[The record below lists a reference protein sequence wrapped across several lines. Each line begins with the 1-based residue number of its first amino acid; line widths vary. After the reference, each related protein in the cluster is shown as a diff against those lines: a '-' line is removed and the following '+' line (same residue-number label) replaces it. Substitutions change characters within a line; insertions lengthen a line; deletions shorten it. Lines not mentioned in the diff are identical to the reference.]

1 MGFVLASYLLNSR
14 LAGRLVNVLV
24 CNPAWGVPL
33 LFRWFESVH
42 TRQAANPAIIDAIV
56 RGLDLPPPDEAHD
69 TQ

>member
-1 MGFVLASYLLNSR
+1 
-14 LAGRLVNVLV
+14 VNVSV